1 MIGSVVALTL
11 SVIGRSYIERWEIVK
26 LPVAGMMVIIGAA
39 SGGTMVWL
47 GNAEEFEFD
56 NDIFWDIFLPFI
68 LLEASMTIDKSLLKT
83 SFGIVGLFAFCG
95 TILNTALIGI
105 FVWVGSMYLSENPLP
120 FIAAL
125 LFGSIVAA
133 TDAISSVSVF
143 KFFGVDPQLY
153 ILVVGETL
161 LNDAVAVVLYLVCLR
176 FSEMDTDAVDSESI
190 MFAALTMLFNFFGSF
205 ALGTLLGAITNKAL
219 QLLKMDQYKQPLLET
234 LTFMLFPLFG
244 YYFGEFV
251 SLSGIVTIS
260 ICGIHLDMFARKQ
273 LSPMAQHHIHFVIEG
288 AGMVFESI
296 TFIYMGAFMIIEH
309 DKYWW
314 DWQLCAL
321 AIVALIIARGLATIF
336 LSGLWNAYGKC
347 KDTHCNPSLRY
358 GQLNA
363 GNRTKTIPFNHQMVL
378 WWSGLRGPL
387 SFVLALSIPQENALS
402 SSGNEHARLILA
414 MTTFVIV
421 SLTGI
426 LGSNMLPVLQCAGIQ
441 MERQI
446 KTNKQGGQKLSAGG
460 GRGVRNILFCG
471 SRRFSGED
479 GEINP
484 FLGMCSPGTKPSM
497 CSSDIPQFNA
507 YHFEED
513 DADSSEGGELGLDRS
528 GDDEVFCQEVPTP
541 LSKCRLKNL
550 KNACIPPPAK
560 NLSTA
565 IYHHRAIK

>member
-336 LSGLWNAYGKC
+336 LSGLWNAV
-347 KDTHCNPSLRY
+347 
-358 GQLNA
+358 
-363 GNRTKTIPFNHQMVL
+363 F
-378 WWSGLRGPL
+378 
-387 SFVLALSIPQENALS
+387 
-402 SSGNEHARLILA
+402 ILY
-414 MTTFVIV
+414 
-421 SLTGI
+421 
-426 LGSNMLPVLQCAGIQ
+426 PDC
-441 MERQI
+441 
-446 KTNKQGGQKLSAGG
+446 
-460 GRGVRNILFCG
+460 
-471 SRRFSGED
+471 
-479 GEINP
+479 
-484 FLGMCSPGTKPSM
+484 
-497 CSSDIPQFNA
+497 
-507 YHFEED
+507 
-513 DADSSEGGELGLDRS
+513 
-528 GDDEVFCQEVPTP
+528 
-541 LSKCRLKNL
+541 
-550 KNACIPPPAK
+550 
-560 NLSTA
+560 
-565 IYHHRAIK
+565 